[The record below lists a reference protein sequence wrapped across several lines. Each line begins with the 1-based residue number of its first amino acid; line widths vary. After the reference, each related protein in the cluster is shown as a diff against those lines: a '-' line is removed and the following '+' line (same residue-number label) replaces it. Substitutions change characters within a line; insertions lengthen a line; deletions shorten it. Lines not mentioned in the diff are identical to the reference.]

1 MDFILLLV
9 PPMEWVPVFLFII
22 FAPFLHF
29 LVLRPDLVLHL
40 AALYSALERDHVV
53 LLPLLLAGVAMY
65 RQPRWT

>member
-1 MDFILLLV
+1 MGPCLLAHH
-9 PPMEWVPVFLFII
+9 FCAISS
-22 FAPFLHF
+22 F

-40 AALYSALERDHVV
+40 VALYSALEQDHVV